1 MKPVADARANI
12 AKTNYLIVFTLW
24 VAGLTSA
31 AQFAK
36 ISVAFD
42 VFGEI
47 YPEAGTQL
55 GLLLSLISFM
65 GIIFGLY
72 AGVVV
77 ARVGF
82 KRMLIFALLF
92 GALMSLF
99 QVAQPRFEIMLMSR
113 LLEGLS
119 HLAIVVAAPTLIA
132 KFSAPKH
139 VNMTLTLWSTFFG
152 VAYALTTWLGL
163 PLIANFGLAALFVAH
178 AAIMTLIAAALIVLL
193 PKDVATKP
201 HVEPKQNKS
210 TFQTMDILKAH
221 RDIYSSPFLS
231 APAIGWLCYTLTY
244 VSLITVLP
252 GQLPDENKGLI
263 IGFLPLIGIVTSM
276 LCGVILLKFVSAVHA
291 VTASFVAAS
300 ITLSTYFIGAPIIL
314 IIFISFALLGLV
326 QSSSFSAVGQL
337 IKSTEERAKAN
348 GAMAQMGNLGN
359 TVGTPLLL
367 LLLSYFGINGMIL
380 SVIIFYAAGASAH
393 LWLEQK
399 RRKLRGGLN
408 LRRNY
413 L

>member
-1 MKPVADARANI
+1 MSSSQHAPAAAT
-12 AKTNYLIVFTLW
+12 KTHYVLVFILW

-47 YPEAGTQL
+47 YHDAGTYL
-55 GLLLSLISFM
+55 GLLVSLISFM
-65 GIIFGLY
+65 GIVFGLY
-72 AGVVV
+72 AGVTV
-77 ARVGF
+77 ARFGF
-82 KRMLIFALLF
+82 KRMLIFALLL
-92 GALMSLF
+92 GALISLF
-99 QVAQPRFEIMLMSR
+99 QIVQPRFEIMLISR

-132 KFSAPKH
+132 KFSAPNH
-139 VNMTLTLWSTFFG
+139 VNITLTLWSTFFG

-163 PLIANFGLAALFVAH
+163 PLMANFGLSALFIAH
-178 AAIMTLIAAALIVLL
+178 AAIMTLTAGALMVLL
-193 PKDVATKP
+193 PKDVAAKP
-201 HVEPKQNKS
+201 YVDPKQNKS
-210 TFQTMDILKAH
+210 TLQVMDIFRTH
-221 RDIYSSPFLS
+221 RDLYGSPFLS

-252 GQLPDENKGLI
+252 GQLPDDNKGLI
-263 IGFLPLIGIVTSM
+263 IGFLPIIGIVTSM
-276 LCGVILLKFVSAVHA
+276 LCGAVLLKYVSAVHM

-314 IIFISFALLGLV
+314 IIFISFGLLGLV

-337 IKSTEERAKAN
+337 VKNTEERAKAN

-367 LLLSYFGINGMIL
+367 LLLTYFGIYGMIL
-380 SVIIFYAAGASAH
+380 SVIIFYAAGAGAH

-399 RRKLRGGLN
+399 RRKLRWG
-408 LRRNY
+408 
-413 L
+413 